1 MTAVEGGSVA
11 CFVLRVLGTLQYLCA
26 WGRGINS
33 LLFPL
38 RVWSV
43 TREFFLVSAVLAP
56 KCGARK
62 GVVAARAG

>member
-1 MTAVEGGSVA
+1 MTGVVAGSVA

-33 LLFPL
+33 LLFLL
-38 RVWSV
+38 RVWLL